1 MIEPLVALLNQIW
14 PYDPGSQVALAHTGF
29 NLALALVFAPLAYPL
44 ARLMMR
50 LLPEPN
56 SELAGASSPRTL
68 DPRALAIPEVAQG
81 LATRETLRMADIVTH
96 MFELS
101 MRAFEERPHTIYKRI
116 ESMDDQLDELNAAI
130 KGYLTQLDEQAMT
143 EEQARMDVTLLTVVG
158 DLEAIGDVI
167 TKRFMSLA
175 RRRLRGQIQ
184 FSEEGWDDLLLYHQ
198 QIQEALQQVL
208 AALATHNPMLATKF
222 LTRKAELKRTKRNLH
237 LRHIRQLRADIPHSR
252 TSSAVYL
259 DLLDAMN
266 DVLAH
271 TFNIAYTLQEHSHQ
285 PFPSSF
291 RGFRTGQFAKVNSNT
306 QRLPEEGNGTNTQHL
321 YEVMNGTGTR
331 PLYPYVNET
340 NTQHLHTALNGTNT
354 QHLYPSSPTAQMS
367 EW

>member
-1 MIEPLVALLNQIW
+1 
-14 PYDPGSQVALAHTGF
+14 
-29 NLALALVFAPLAYPL
+29 
-44 ARLMMR
+44 
-50 LLPEPN
+50 
-56 SELAGASSPRTL
+56 
-68 DPRALAIPEVAQG
+68 
-81 LATRETLRMADIVTH
+81 
-96 MFELS
+96 
-101 MRAFEERPHTIYKRI
+101 
-116 ESMDDQLDELNAAI
+116 
-130 KGYLTQLDEQAMT
+130 
-143 EEQARMDVTLLTVVG
+143 
-158 DLEAIGDVI
+158 
-167 TKRFMSLA
+167 
-175 RRRLRGQIQ
+175 
-184 FSEEGWDDLLLYHQ
+184 
-198 QIQEALQQVL
+198 
-208 AALATHNPMLATKF
+208 MLATKF

-354 QHLYPSSPTAQMS
+354 QHLYPSSPTDAAQMS